1 MAEMF
6 LKLTDING
14 ESLDEGIPI
23 FHKDEIE
30 ISHWTWDLTNNASF
44 ELNQK
49 QSTKVTVQDIII
61 TKACDAATPTLMK
74 YCVLGKHIPNA
85 KITCRKNDGFTAH
98 GNKVKKLEYLTIWL
112 KDAMVKSVNFSG
124 QGTEQELVEVVT
136 LSFAEFEVQYK
147 PQKQPDV
154 TEVKGDTSFGFDI
167 QKQQEKTGICPG
179 F

>member
-30 ISHWTWDLTNNASF
+30 ISQWSWELKNAASF

-49 QSTKVTVQDIII
+49 QSTNVAVQNVVI

-85 KITCRKNDGFTAH
+85 KVTCRKNDGFTAH

-112 KDAMVKSVNFSG
+112 KDAMVQSVNYTG
-124 QGTEQELVEVVT
+124 LGTEELAEVVT
-136 LSFAEFEVQYK
+136 LSFAEFEIQYK

-154 TEVKGDTSFGFDI
+154 PEVKGDNSFGFDI

>member
-23 FHKDEIE
+23 THADEIE
-30 ISHWTWDLTNNASF
+30 ISLWTWQLDNQASF

-49 QSTKVTVQDIII
+49 QSTKVAIQNISI
-61 TKACDAATPTLMK
+61 TKACDMATPTLMK

-85 KITCRKNDGFTAH
+85 KITCRKNEGFTAH
-98 GNKVKKLEYLTIWL
+98 DKIKKLEYFTIWL

-124 QGTEQELVEVVT
+124 TGTQQELTEVVT
-136 LSFAEFEVQYK
+136 LNFLEFEVQYK
-147 PQKQPDV
+147 PQKQPDRP
-154 TEVKGDTSFGFDI
+154 EVKGDVLFGFDI
-167 QKQQEKTGICPG
+167 QTQQEKSGICPG